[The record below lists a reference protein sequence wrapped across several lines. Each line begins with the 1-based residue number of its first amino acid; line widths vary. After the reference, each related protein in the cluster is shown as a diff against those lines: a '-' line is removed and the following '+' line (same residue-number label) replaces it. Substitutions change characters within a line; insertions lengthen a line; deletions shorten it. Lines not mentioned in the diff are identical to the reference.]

1 MTDKKKKAPLW
12 FEEPTVNLRN
22 IQEEMMKNMQ
32 EIIRMPVMPQPA
44 HKYFDL
50 KSRIIPIRLADAD
63 RDLLLLAELPGFTK
77 DEIKLRV
84 TQNSVDISA
93 EKKKVSSQRGEN
105 FASRQSISGS
115 TRRVFPLP
123 IEIKP
128 ERVRAKFENGMLKI
142 TLPKKEIENKDEKE
156 ISVD

>member
-22 IQEEMMKNMQ
+22 MQEEMMKNMQ
-32 EIIRMPVMPQPA
+32 EMMRMPHPMNK
-44 HKYFDL
+44 HFDL
-50 KSRIIPIRLADAD
+50 KSRIIPIKLADAD

-84 TQNSVDISA
+84 TQSSVDISA
-93 EKKKVSSQRGEN
+93 EKKKVSLQKGEN
-105 FASRQSISGS
+105 FASRQSMSGS

-123 IEIKP
+123 IEIKADD
-128 ERVRAKFENGMLKI
+128 VRAKFEDGLLKI
-142 TLPKKEIENKDEKE
+142 TLPKKEIRKKDEKQV
-156 ISVD
+156 SVE